1 MLYSERLTVRGHEA
15 SLAIACPGAPPGP
28 KGLPRVR
35 MSPKGDSR
43 VRCTSK
49 ISHSGAVLDGIVHT
63 YITILQRLFHG
74 LILKTFS
81 IETMHTS
88 YARRFPVPH
97 DLVERNCIES
107 RHQYYFS

>member
-1 MLYSERLTVRGHEA
+1 MCSSLFEDYSFRPTV
-15 SLAIACPGAPPGP
+15 S
-28 KGLPRVR
+28 GLPRVR
-35 MSPKGDSR
+35 LSPKGDSR

-49 ISHSGAVLDGIVHT
+49 ILHSGAVLGGIVHT
-63 YITILQRLFHG
+63 SITILQRLFHG
-74 LILKTFS
+74 LILKAFS
-81 IETMHTS
+81 IETMHIS